1 MRMKSQI
8 RKRYVSV
15 SAYVEYEAIEDF
27 WQPETNSNFL
37 TVVYATHGFAT
48 VACVRVIAFNEFDY
62 NGQAHIR
69 AYCEQLFRLQNT
81 LIFPC

>member
-1 MRMKSQI
+1 MKSQI

-37 TVVYATHGFAT
+37 RVVYTTHGSAT
-48 VACVRVIAFNEFDY
+48 VHSVIAFNEFDY
-62 NGQAHIR
+62 NGHIR
-69 AYCEQLFRLQNT
+69 AHCEQLFRLQNT

>member
-15 SAYVEYEAIEDF
+15 SAYVEYEAIGDF

-37 TVVYATHGFAT
+37 RVVYATHGFASVHSVYASLLSMSSIT
-48 VACVRVIAFNEFDY
+48 TDKRISARIVNSSLDFK
-62 NGQAHIR
+62 
-69 AYCEQLFRLQNT
+69 T
-81 LIFPC
+81 P